1 MKPQLL
7 KVQTRADYSFSVRED
22 IYPYFYDKWH
32 YHQEYE
38 LIYIEKGFG
47 TQFIGD
53 SIKPFKEGDVL
64 LVGSNLPHYWRCD
77 DVYFQD
83 SSNISVKAIV
93 VHFKE
98 DFWGKD
104 FLNLPENLLVK
115 EMLETSKRGLQI
127 NGKAKTEVI
136 AILKEMLIAEGA
148 EKIILLLKTLF
159 VISKN
164 TQLNQ
169 ILSSS
174 GFTPL
179 VEAKESERL
188 DRIYKFTYTNFR
200 RKISLSE
207 VAAQACMSTHSFCR
221 FFKSHTRKTYSE
233 FLQEVRIGYA
243 CKLLIENKLSLAQVC
258 YNSGFNNF
266 TNFYKY
272 FKLITGKT
280 PQQYQKLHTRKAVF
294 S

>member
-83 SSNISVKAIV
+83 SSNLTVKAIV

-98 DFWGKD
+98 DFWGRD

-115 EMLETSKRGLQI
+115 EMLETSKRGLHVT
-127 NGKAKTEVI
+127 GKTGAEV
-136 AILKEMLIAEGA
+136 AEILKNILDAEGS
-148 EKIILLLKTLF
+148 EKIILLLKALF
-159 VISKN
+159 SIAKN
-164 TQLNQ
+164 TTHNQ
-169 ILSSS
+169 VLSSS

-179 VEAKESERL
+179 FDIKESERL
-188 DRIYKFTYTNFR
+188 NRIYTFTYNNFR
-200 RKISLSE
+200 RKISLNE
-207 VAAQACMSTHSFCR
+207 VAGQACMSTHSFCR
-221 FFKSHTRKTYSE
+221 YFKTHTHKTYSE
-233 FLQEVRIGYA
+233 FLQDVRIGYA

-280 PQQYQKLHTRKAVF
+280 PQQYQKLHTRKVIF
-294 S
+294 T